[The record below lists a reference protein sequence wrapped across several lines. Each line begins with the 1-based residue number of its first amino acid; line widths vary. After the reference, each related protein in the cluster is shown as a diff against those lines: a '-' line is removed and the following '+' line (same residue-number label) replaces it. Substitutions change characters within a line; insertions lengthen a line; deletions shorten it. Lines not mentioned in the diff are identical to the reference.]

1 MTSVGAWPLRRTTD
15 AHPSPEPMAS
25 PGRHIMNSRDSQDSA
40 HTPSWSAE
48 RAVSLETVT
57 HDCSQ
62 TLVIMIMILERHACN
77 ILSVLSS
84 LLRLPPIPQIRNH

>member
-1 MTSVGAWPLRRTTD
+1 MGAWPLRRTTD
-15 AHPSPEPMAS
+15 AHPSPKPMAS

-40 HTPSWSAE
+40 HTPSWPAE

-57 HDCSQ
+57 RDCSQ
-62 TLVIMIMILERHACN
+62 TLVIMIMIMILERHACN

-84 LLRLPPIPQIRNH
+84 LLRLPPIPQIKNY